1 MLQSESGRAGGIRRR
16 LRSTVEK
23 RSWIAAWSSLTEPL
37 LDFVYPP
44 WCVLCNNDLDAEV
57 LVCRTCLETLPRL
70 EEPVLAAEKLTH
82 QLSGPAWFEAS
93 IAVFPFHES
102 IQKLIHLM
110 KYKGYESLAQPLGR
124 ELGLALRD
132 AALPEAAILAPVPL
146 HRWRLA
152 ERGYNQSERL
162 AQYAAT
168 TAGLPMHAT
177 LLQRIR
183 YTRPQAKLAKAERS
197 RNLAG
202 AFVVPRPEDAA
213 GGVVVLVDDLFT
225 TGHTLNECAK
235 TLKAQGCRQ
244 VYCLTLVR
252 V

>member
-1 MLQSESGRAGGIRRR
+1 M
-16 LRSTVEK
+16 RSTAEK
-23 RSWIAAWSSLTEPL
+23 RTWVSVLSSLAEPL
-37 LDFVYPP
+37 LDFIYPP

-70 EEPVLAAEKLTH
+70 EEPVLPAEKLTR

-93 IAVFPFHES
+93 IAVYPFHES

-110 KYKGYESLAQPLGR
+110 KYKGYGSLAQPLGR
-124 ELGLALRD
+124 ELGLVLRD

-146 HRWRLA
+146 HRRRLR

-162 AQYAAT
+162 AQHAAKA
-168 TAGLPMHAT
+168 AGLPMDAA

-202 AFVVPRPEDAA
+202 AFAVPRPEAAA

-244 VYCLTLVR
+244 VFCLTLVR

>member
-1 MLQSESGRAGGIRRR
+1 M
-16 LRSTVEK
+16 RSAAEK
-23 RSWIAAWSSLTEPL
+23 RTWVSVLSSLTEPL
-37 LDFVYPP
+37 LDFIYPP
-44 WCVLCNNDLDAEV
+44 WCVLCNNDLEAEV

-70 EEPVLAAEKLTH
+70 EQPVLAAEKLTH
-82 QLSGPAWFEAS
+82 QLSGPAWFDAS
-93 IAVFPFHES
+93 IALFPFHES

-132 AALPEAAILAPVPL
+132 AALVEAAVLAPVPL
-146 HRWRLA
+146 HRRRLR

-162 AQYAAT
+162 AQHAAAA
-168 TAGLPMHAT
+168 AGLPMEAA
-177 LLQRIR
+177 LLQRGR

-202 AFVVPRPEDAA
+202 AFVVPRPEATA